1 MVTDT
6 GTIES
11 YDIQASKAGK
21 MLSIQNQRLQ
31 KINVDPDNQFVFISS
46 LSGNLYKYDTGL
58 KN

>member
-1 MVTDT
+1 MVTHT

-11 YDIQASKAGK
+11 CDIKAAKAGEMK
-21 MLSIQNQRLQ
+21 SIQNQRLQ
-31 KINVDPDNQFVFISS
+31 KINVDPDNQYVFISS